1 MNEINVSPSEWEV
14 MRVIWT
20 TNPITSKEVSEI
32 LKEKKG
38 WKLSTT
44 KTLIG
49 RLVKK
54 GMITSEAK
62 GRKYEYSPIV
72 SQEERIGDMIEE
84 FLNQVCATKI
94 GEIIKIMLENNELSL
109 SDIEELEKILQAKKI
124 AAPEEV
130 VCDCI
135 PGQCDCMNQ

>member
-1 MNEINVSPSEWEV
+1 MTEINVSPSEWEV

-20 TNPITSKEVSEI
+20 RNPITSKKVSEI

-62 GRKYEYSPIV
+62 GREYEYSPIV
-72 SQEERIGDMIEE
+72 SQKESVGDMIEE
-84 FLNQVCATKI
+84 VLNQVCATKI
-94 GEIIKIMLENNELSL
+94 GETIKIILENHELSL
-109 SDIEELEKILQAKKI
+109 SDIEKLEKTLQVKKI
-124 AAPEEV
+124 DAPEEV
-130 VCDCI
+130 ACDCI
-135 PGQCDCMNQ
+135 PGQCDCMG

>member
-1 MNEINVSPSEWEV
+1 MSESNVSPSEWEV

-20 TNPITSKEVSEI
+20 TNPITSKEISEI

-54 GMITSEAK
+54 GAITSEAK

-72 SQEERIGDMIEE
+72 SQKESIEDMVEEL
-84 FLNQVCATKI
+84 LNQVCATKI
-94 GEIIKIMLENNELSL
+94 GEIIKIILVNNELSL
-109 SDIEELEKILQAKKI
+109 
-124 AAPEEV
+124 
-130 VCDCI
+130 
-135 PGQCDCMNQ
+135 

>member
-1 MNEINVSPSEWEV
+1 MSESNVSPSEWEV

-20 TNPITSKEVSEI
+20 TNPITSKEISEI

-54 GMITSEAK
+54 GIITSEAK

-72 SQEERIGDMIEE
+72 SQKESIEDMVEEL
-84 FLNQVCATKI
+84 LNQVCATKI
-94 GEIIKIMLENNELSL
+94 GEIIKIILVNNELSL
-109 SDIEELEKILQAKKI
+109 SDIEGLEKILQEKKI
-124 AAPEEV
+124 TAPKEIA
-130 VCDCI
+130 CDCI
-135 PGQCDCMNQ
+135 PGQCDCMG